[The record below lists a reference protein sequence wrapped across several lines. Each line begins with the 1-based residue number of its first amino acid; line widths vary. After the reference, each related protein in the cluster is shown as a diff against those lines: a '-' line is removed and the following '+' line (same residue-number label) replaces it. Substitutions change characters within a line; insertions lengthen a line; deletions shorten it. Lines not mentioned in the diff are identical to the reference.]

1 MQMNIFGGFSLSD
14 GQVSVNESTLHSN
27 KLNRL
32 LIYILLHRDRDLSH
46 QELIDTFWQEEHS
59 RNPEGALKN
68 LVYRLRSE
76 LRVFGTQE
84 LILTLPG
91 AYRWNPEVR
100 LQTDYEEMDALTE
113 AVKKEDMPERKR
125 YLAEK
130 AIALYKKEAPFRAS
144 QESWLLSRLTY
155 YRLQYLE
162 TVKVLCG
169 IYEKEQEW
177 DAIERVTTQALDV
190 DGLDEDLHYWRI
202 KSQIGAQ
209 NYEQALQYY
218 DYGKKLFYDHLGIR
232 DVERFHEIYND
243 ILSLSTNQ
251 MSDISSLVDSV
262 TEKEEPREVFVC
274 EYPVFREVYRIE
286 ARRARRTGIAEY
298 VLLITL
304 KKQGSGK
311 DDILDERLRTGMRI
325 LENVLRNTLRIGDVT
340 ARYSSTQYVLLL
352 STCTYE
358 AALIV
363 AERLQ
368 KAFHSAA
375 GKRRLTLQFEI
386 EELQDAEEWN
396 GGR

>member
-14 GQVSVNESTLHSN
+14 GQVSINESTLHSN

-32 LIYILLHRDRDLSH
+32 LIYILLHRDRDLPH

-68 LVYRLRSE
+68 LVYRLRTE
-76 LRVFGTQE
+76 LRVFGAQE

-91 AYRWNPEVR
+91 AYRWNPEVP
-100 LQTDYEEMDALTE
+100 LQTDYEEMDALLE
-113 AVKKEDMPERKR
+113 AVKKEDAPERKR

-177 DAIERVTTQALDV
+177 DAIERVTTQALEV
-190 DGLDEDLHYWRI
+190 DGLDEDLHYWRV

-232 DVERFHEIYND
+232 DVGRFHELYNE

-251 MSDISSLVDSV
+251 MSDIGSLVASV
-262 TEKEEPREVFVC
+262 TEKEEPKEVFVC
-274 EYPVFREVYRIE
+274 EYPVFREIYRVE
-286 ARRARRTGIAEY
+286 ARRIRRTGIAEY
-298 VLLITL
+298 MLLITMKPSSTSKSDAQGLEERMRTGMQILEDLL
-304 KKQGSGK
+304 K
-311 DDILDERLRTGMRI
+311 RTLRTG
-325 LENVLRNTLRIGDVT
+325 DVV
-340 ARYSSTQYVLLL
+340 AQYSNTQYDELLPACNYE
-352 STCTYE
+352 STK
-358 AALIV
+358 LV
-363 AERLQ
+363 ADRIERL
-368 KAFHSAA
+368 FRTEA
-375 GKRRLTLQFEI
+375 GKRRLVLQFEV
-386 EELQDAEEWN
+386 EEVFTATE
-396 GGR
+396 G

>member
-1 MQMNIFGGFSLSD
+1 M
-14 GQVSVNESTLHSN
+14 
-27 KLNRL
+27 
-32 LIYILLHRDRDLSH
+32 
-46 QELIDTFWQEEHS
+46 
-59 RNPEGALKN
+59 KN

-274 EYPVFREVYRIE
+274 EYPVFREIYRVE
-286 ARRARRTGIAEY
+286 ARRIRRTGIAEY
-298 VLLITL
+298 MLLITMKSSSTSKSDAQSL
-304 KKQGSGK
+304 E
-311 DDILDERLRTGMRI
+311 ERIRIGMQI
-325 LENVLRNTLRIGDVT
+325 LEDLLKRTLRAGDVV
-340 ARYSSTQYVLLL
+340 AQYSNTQYVVLL
-352 STCTYE
+352 SACNYE
-358 AALIV
+358 STGLV
-363 AERLQ
+363 ADRIECLFRTE
-368 KAFHSAA
+368 A
-375 GKRRLTLQFEI
+375 GKRRLVLQFEV
-386 EELQDAEEWN
+386 EEVFTATEK
-396 GGR
+396 

>member
-130 AIALYKKEAPFRAS
+130 AIVLYKKEAPFRAS

-274 EYPVFREVYRIE
+274 EYPVFREIYRVE
-286 ARRARRTGIAEY
+286 ARRIRRTGIAEY
-298 VLLITL
+298 MLLITMKSSSTSKSDAQSL
-304 KKQGSGK
+304 E
-311 DDILDERLRTGMRI
+311 ERIRIGMQI
-325 LENVLRNTLRIGDVT
+325 LEDLLKRTLRAGDVV
-340 ARYSSTQYVLLL
+340 AQYSNTQYVVLL
-352 STCTYE
+352 SACNYE
-358 AALIV
+358 STGLV
-363 AERLQ
+363 ADRIECLFRTE
-368 KAFHSAA
+368 A
-375 GKRRLTLQFEI
+375 GKRRLVLQFEV
-386 EELQDAEEWN
+386 EEVFTATEK
-396 GGR
+396 

>member
-274 EYPVFREVYRIE
+274 EYPVFREIYRVE
-286 ARRARRTGIAEY
+286 ARRIRRTGIAEY
-298 VLLITL
+298 MLLITMKSSSTSKSDAQSL
-304 KKQGSGK
+304 E
-311 DDILDERLRTGMRI
+311 ERIRIGMQI
-325 LENVLRNTLRIGDVT
+325 LEDLLKRTLRAGDVV
-340 ARYSSTQYVLLL
+340 AQYSNTQYVVLLQACNYE
-352 STCTYE
+352 STG
-358 AALIV
+358 LV
-363 AERLQ
+363 ADRIECLFRTE
-368 KAFHSAA
+368 A
-375 GKRRLTLQFEI
+375 GKRRLVLQFEV
-386 EELQDAEEWN
+386 EEVFTATEK
-396 GGR
+396 

>member
-14 GQVSVNESTLHSN
+14 GLVSVNESTLHSN

-144 QESWLLSRLTY
+144 QGSWLLSRLTY

-218 DYGKKLFYDHLGIR
+218 DYGKRLFYDHLGIR

-251 MSDISSLVDSV
+251 MSDIGSLVDSV
-262 TEKEEPREVFVC
+262 MEKEEPREVFVC
-274 EYPVFREVYRIE
+274 EYPVFREIYRVE
-286 ARRARRTGIAEY
+286 ARRIRRTGFAEY
-298 VLLITL
+298 MLLITM
-304 KKQGSGK
+304 K
-311 DDILDERLRTGMRI
+311 
-325 LENVLRNTLRIGDVT
+325 
-340 ARYSSTQYVLLL
+340 SS
-352 STCTYE
+352 SM
-358 AALIV
+358 
-363 AERLQ
+363 
-368 KAFHSAA
+368 S
-375 GKRRLTLQFEI
+375 
-386 EELQDAEEWN
+386 
-396 GGR
+396 

>member
-130 AIALYKKEAPFRAS
+130 AIVLYKKEAPFRAS

-274 EYPVFREVYRIE
+274 EYPVFREIYRVE
-286 ARRARRTGIAEY
+286 ARRIRRTGIAEY
-298 VLLITL
+298 MLLITMKSSSTSKSDAQSL
-304 KKQGSGK
+304 E
-311 DDILDERLRTGMRI
+311 ERIRIGMQI
-325 LENVLRNTLRIGDVT
+325 LEDLLKRTLRAGDV
-340 ARYSSTQYVLLL
+340 
-352 STCTYE
+352 
-358 AALIV
+358 V
-363 AERLQ
+363 A
-368 KAFHSAA
+368 
-375 GKRRLTLQFEI
+375 
-386 EELQDAEEWN
+386 
-396 GGR
+396 

>member
-274 EYPVFREVYRIE
+274 EYPVFREIYRVE
-286 ARRARRTGIAEY
+286 ARRIRRTGIAEY
-298 VLLITL
+298 MLLITMKSSSTSKSDAQSL
-304 KKQGSGK
+304 E
-311 DDILDERLRTGMRI
+311 ERIRIGMQI
-325 LENVLRNTLRIGDVT
+325 LEDLLKRTLRAGDVV
-340 ARYSSTQYVLLL
+340 AQYSNTQYVVLLPACKYE
-352 STCTYE
+352 STG
-358 AALIV
+358 LV
-363 AERLQ
+363 ADRIERL
-368 KAFHSAA
+368 FRTEA
-375 GKRRLTLQFEI
+375 GKRRLVLQFEV
-386 EELQDAEEWN
+386 EEVFTATEK
-396 GGR
+396 

>member
-125 YLAEK
+125 YFAEK

-251 MSDISSLVDSV
+251 MSDIGSLVDSV
-262 TEKEEPREVFVC
+262 MEKEEPREVFVC
-274 EYPVFREVYRIE
+274 EYPVFREIYRVE
-286 ARRARRTGIAEY
+286 ARRIRRTGIAEY
-298 VLLITL
+298 MLLITM
-304 KKQGSGK
+304 KSGSTSK
-311 DDILDERLRTGMRI
+311 SDAQSLEERIRIGMQI
-325 LENVLRNTLRIGDVT
+325 LEDLLKRTLRAGDVV
-340 ARYSSTQYVLLL
+340 AQYSNTQYVVLL
-352 STCTYE
+352 SACNYE
-358 AALIV
+358 STGLV
-363 AERLQ
+363 ADRIERLFR
-368 KAFHSAA
+368 AEA
-375 GKRRLTLQFEI
+375 GKRRLVLQFEV
-386 EELQDAEEWN
+386 EEVFTATEK
-396 GGR
+396 

>member
-274 EYPVFREVYRIE
+274 EYPVFREIYRVE
-286 ARRARRTGIAEY
+286 ARRIRRTGIAEY
-298 VLLITL
+298 MLLITMKSSSTSKSDAQSL
-304 KKQGSGK
+304 E
-311 DDILDERLRTGMRI
+311 ERIRIGMQI
-325 LENVLRNTLRIGDVT
+325 LEDLLKRTLRAGDVV
-340 ARYSSTQYVLLL
+340 AQYSNTQYVVLRPATMNRPGL
-352 STCTYE
+352 
-358 AALIV
+358 
-363 AERLQ
+363 
-368 KAFHSAA
+368 
-375 GKRRLTLQFEI
+375 
-386 EELQDAEEWN
+386 
-396 GGR
+396 

>member
-130 AIALYKKEAPFRAS
+130 AIVLYKKEAPFRAS

-274 EYPVFREVYRIE
+274 EYPVFREIYRVE
-286 ARRARRTGIAEY
+286 ARRIRRTGIAEY
-298 VLLITL
+298 MLLITMKSSSTSKSDAQSL
-304 KKQGSGK
+304 E
-311 DDILDERLRTGMRI
+311 ERIRIGMQI
-325 LENVLRNTLRIGDVT
+325 LEDLLKRTLRAGDVV
-340 ARYSSTQYVLLL
+340 AQYSNTQYVVLL
-352 STCTYE
+352 SACNYE
-358 AALIV
+358 STGLV
-363 AERLQ
+363 ADRIECLFRTD
-368 KAFHSAA
+368 A
-375 GKRRLTLQFEI
+375 GKRRHVLQFEV
-386 EELQDAEEWN
+386 EEVFTATEK
-396 GGR
+396 

>member
-91 AYRWNPEVR
+91 AYRWNPGVR

-274 EYPVFREVYRIE
+274 EYPVFREIYRVE
-286 ARRARRTGIAEY
+286 ARRIRRTGIAEY
-298 VLLITL
+298 MLLITMKSSSTSKSDAQSL
-304 KKQGSGK
+304 E
-311 DDILDERLRTGMRI
+311 ERIRIGMQI
-325 LENVLRNTLRIGDVT
+325 LEDLLKRTLRAGDVV
-340 ARYSSTQYVLLL
+340 AQYSNTQYVVLLPACNYE
-352 STCTYE
+352 STG
-358 AALIV
+358 LV
-363 AERLQ
+363 ADRIECLFRTE
-368 KAFHSAA
+368 A
-375 GKRRLTLQFEI
+375 GKRRLVLQFEV
-386 EELQDAEEWN
+386 EEVFTATEK
-396 GGR
+396 

>member
-274 EYPVFREVYRIE
+274 EYPVFREIYRVE
-286 ARRARRTGIAEY
+286 ARRIRRTGIAEY
-298 VLLITL
+298 MLLITMKSSSTSKSDAQSL
-304 KKQGSGK
+304 E
-311 DDILDERLRTGMRI
+311 ERIRIGMQI
-325 LENVLRNTLRIGDVT
+325 LEDLLKRTLRAGDVV
-340 ARYSSTQYVLLL
+340 AQYSNTQYVVRLPACNYE
-352 STCTYE
+352 STG
-358 AALIV
+358 LV
-363 AERLQ
+363 ADRIECLFRTE
-368 KAFHSAA
+368 A
-375 GKRRLTLQFEI
+375 GKRRLVLQFEV
-386 EELQDAEEWN
+386 EEVFTATEK
-396 GGR
+396 

>member
-76 LRVFGTQE
+76 LRVFCTQE

-274 EYPVFREVYRIE
+274 EYPVFREIYRVE
-286 ARRARRTGIAEY
+286 ARRIRRTGIAEY
-298 VLLITL
+298 MLLITMKSSSTSKSDAQSLEERIRIGMQILEDLL
-304 KKQGSGK
+304 KRTLRAGDVVAQYSNTQYDVLLPACNYESTGLVA
-311 DDILDERLRTGMRI
+311 DRIERLFRT
-325 LENVLRNTLRIGDVT
+325 E
-340 ARYSSTQYVLLL
+340 
-352 STCTYE
+352 
-358 AALIV
+358 
-363 AERLQ
+363 
-368 KAFHSAA
+368 A
-375 GKRRLTLQFEI
+375 GKRRLVLQFEV
-386 EELQDAEEWN
+386 EEVFTATEK
-396 GGR
+396 

>member
-209 NYEQALQYY
+209 NCSIMIM
-218 DYGKKLFYDHLGIR
+218 GRNCFTI
-232 DVERFHEIYND
+232 
-243 ILSLSTNQ
+243 
-251 MSDISSLVDSV
+251 ISV
-262 TEKEEPREVFVC
+262 
-274 EYPVFREVYRIE
+274 
-286 ARRARRTGIAEY
+286 
-298 VLLITL
+298 
-304 KKQGSGK
+304 SG
-311 DDILDERLRTGMRI
+311 M
-325 LENVLRNTLRIGDVT
+325 
-340 ARYSSTQYVLLL
+340 
-352 STCTYE
+352 
-358 AALIV
+358 
-363 AERLQ
+363 
-368 KAFHSAA
+368 
-375 GKRRLTLQFEI
+375 
-386 EELQDAEEWN
+386 
-396 GGR
+396 